1 MQFSTSCYKLRSLI
15 QISHTQIPNTIMS
28 TAALITGARVAPF
41 IDIRPDVQSLTSLC
55 DANKFRVDSILVNS
69 SELTSDP
76 RKKMYST
83 KDEYRRAFVDF
94 LRDSTEQFLIY
105 FYCGHGSHQWVSSRN
120 NNVECLCIAEYYN
133 YWYRDYE
140 LTEDID
146 KYLPVGKTLYVI
158 VDACNSGGMI
168 NLWHLDTR
176 LEKSVTFFCG
186 ANTEVLSW
194 DDPNARG
201 GLFTN
206 SFCRHAKIGR
216 PLWEIADKVLQE
228 IFSPSEEYA
237 RSPSIRYSHPA
248 MAVRTFCEN

>member
-1 MQFSTSCYKLRSLI
+1 MVTVTLLVESMFPYLRI
-15 QISHTQIPNTIMS
+15 I
-28 TAALITGARVAPF
+28 
-41 IDIRPDVQSLTSLC
+41 SLTTLS
-55 DANKFRVDSILVNS
+55 VP
-69 SELTSDP
+69 SETVYEVVLKPTTAQREYYTSFKTCWD
-76 RKKMYST
+76 
-83 KDEYRRAFVDF
+83 
-94 LRDSTEQFLIY
+94 I
-105 FYCGHGSHQWVSSRN
+105 
-120 NNVECLCIAEYYN
+120 YYN

-158 VDACNSGGMI
+158 VDACHSAGMI

-176 LEKSVTFFCG
+176 LEKSVAFFCG
-186 ANTEVLSW
+186 ANTEIYSR

-228 IFSPSEEYA
+228 IFSPSETYA
-237 RSPSIRYSHPA
+237 RSSSIRYSHPA